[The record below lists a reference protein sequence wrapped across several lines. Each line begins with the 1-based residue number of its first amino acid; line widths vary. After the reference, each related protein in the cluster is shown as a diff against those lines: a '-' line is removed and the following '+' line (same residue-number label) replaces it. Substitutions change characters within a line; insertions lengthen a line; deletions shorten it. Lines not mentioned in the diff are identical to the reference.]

1 MRFAGELAALA
12 TALCFASSANLFAT
26 AGRTMG
32 PVRLNRLRIVVAS
45 VLLAAALWVTHGAP
59 WPVWASRYQLVVL
72 ALSGVIGYAFGDS
85 NGFRALLILGPSRFA
100 LFLSLPPIFTM
111 LLARPVLGEHP
122 GGRALVGTALIVGGV
137 VWALTGRDS
146 GSTVRGS
153 LALGVVS
160 GVLGALGQAGG
171 YVLSKLALRTGIDPL
186 SATCIRAVAGAVAM
200 WILAVVARDVRA
212 TVIAMRDRRA
222 ATFLV
227 AGAALG
233 PFVGVVL
240 SLVALVFIDAGVAAS
255 ISAIAPVMTILI
267 AAMFHRERVT
277 LRLMAGAVV
286 AVGGVVV
293 MFLR

>member
-1 MRFAGELAALA
+1 
-12 TALCFASSANLFAT
+12 
-26 AGRTMG
+26 
-32 PVRLNRLRIVVAS
+32 
-45 VLLAAALWVTHGAP
+45 
-59 WPVWASRYQLVVL
+59 VWASRYQLVVL

-100 LFLSLPPIFTM
+100 LFFSLPPIFTM
-111 LLARPVLGEHP
+111 LLAWPVLGEHP
-122 GGRALVGTALIVGGV
+122 GGPALVGTALIVGGV
-137 VWALTGRDS
+137 VWALTGRDG
-146 GSTVRGS
+146 GSAVRGS
-153 LALGVVS
+153 MALGIVS
-160 GVLGALGQAGG
+160 GVLGALGQSGG

-186 SATCIRAVAGAVAM
+186 SATCIRAVAGTVAM

-222 ATFLV
+222 AAFLV

-240 SLVALVFIDAGVAAS
+240 SLAALVFIDAGVAAS

-277 LRLMAGAVV
+277 VRLMAGLLWRW
-286 AVGGVVV
+286 VGWW
-293 MFLR
+293 